1 MHEMSIAAAVVEQV
15 TAAALEAGAD
25 SVRQV
30 RLEVGELAG
39 VVAEALAFCFEVAC
53 EATALQG
60 AELVTDP
67 VPGRARCDD
76 CRTEWPT
83 GMPPKLWCPSCSASS
98 ARLLSGR
105 ELRIVSVRWS
115 GEPEPVRVLEEC

>member
-1 MHEMSIAAAVVEQV
+1 MHEMSIAMAVVEQV
-15 TAAALEAGAD
+15 TAAALDAGAD
-25 SVRQV
+25 SVQQV

-39 VVAEALAFCFEVAC
+39 VVPEALAFSFELAC
-53 EATALQG
+53 GGTALEG
-60 AELVTDP
+60 AELIADP

-105 ELRIVSVRWS
+105 ELRIVSVRWTE
-115 GEPEPVRVLEEC
+115 EPEPVRVLEEC